1 MFSTGT
7 VKHFVRRPSGKGGKP
22 VGNGFGEKLR
32 AERLERGLT
41 QAELGKD
48 LYSPSYISLLE
59 TGRREPTAEVIEELA
74 RRLELAP
81 KALEAWS
88 QPITVSD
95 AEYVLAGLYARQAW
109 DLRDYQLA
117 ASHAAAAAKIALEGK
132 NTSAWWN
139 MTYMQAECLM
149 KQGNLQEC
157 QRIIQHLLE
166 HPMATESV
174 GLGVR
179 ARQMLAAV
187 CHGQGQLSVAV
198 EHAMEAVRLSAQLP
212 KNSTIII
219 GAHRALIGALAE
231 SGRLDE
237 AWKYCQA
244 MIDHV
249 DELSMSQLAG
259 EVAWVVGNVAFM
271 RHDYTE
277 GVKHHERAARLLSP
291 ANDIELW
298 ARFNKA
304 SAAVRLSSGIVE
316 PETLSSIERAELAF
330 SIVGGTKS
338 DELEVAF
345 IRARWLYLTGDIVAA
360 VEKLRE
366 IHAERASLAKHTAG
380 EVSLLLGKSLKAAG
394 ESEEALVHLEEAQK
408 AFSAA
413 GAADRVQQAMDAVL
427 EIKLAQQRAAAAAKA
442 S

>member
-1 MFSTGT
+1 M
-7 VKHFVRRPSGKGGKP
+7 
-22 VGNGFGEKLR
+22 GNGFGEKLR

-59 TGRREPTAEVIEELA
+59 TGRREPTADVIEELA
-74 RRLELAP
+74 RRLEMAP

-88 QPITVSD
+88 QPVSISD

-109 DLRDYQLA
+109 DLRDYPLA
-117 ASHAAAAAKIALEGK
+117 ASHAATAAQIALEGR

-149 KQGNLQEC
+149 KQGQLADC
-157 QRIIQHLLE
+157 QKIIQHLLE
-166 HPMATESV
+166 HPMASESV

-187 CHGQGQLSVAV
+187 CHGQGQLTAAV
-198 EHAMEAVRLSAQLP
+198 EHAQEAVRLCEQLP
-212 KNSTIII
+212 QGSTLII
-219 GAHRALIGALAE
+219 GAMRALIGALAE
-231 SGRLDE
+231 SGRLEE
-237 AWKYCQA
+237 AWKYCQL
-244 MIDHV
+244 MNEQT
-249 DELSMSQLAG
+249 DENSMSQLAG
-259 EVAWVVGNVAFM
+259 EVAWVIGNVAFM
-271 RHDYTE
+271 RHDYPE
-277 GVKHHERAARLLSP
+277 GIKHHERAARLLSP

-316 PETLSSIERAELAF
+316 PETLSAIERAELAL
-330 SIVGGTKS
+330 SIVGGNKT
-338 DELEVAF
+338 DQLEVAF

-360 VEKLRE
+360 VNKLRE
-366 IHAERASLAKHTAG
+366 IHAERKALGKHTAG

-394 ESEEALVHLEEAQK
+394 EPEEALEHLEEARK
-408 AFSAA
+408 EFSSA
-413 GAADRVQQAMDAVL
+413 GASDRLQQAMDAIL
-427 EIKLAQQRAAAAAKA
+427 EIKLAERRAAAASGGSVDTAG
-442 S
+442 

>member
-1 MFSTGT
+1 M
-7 VKHFVRRPSGKGGKP
+7 
-22 VGNGFGEKLR
+22 GNGFGEKLR

-88 QPITVSD
+88 QPISVSD

-109 DLRDYQLA
+109 DLRDYPLA
-117 ASHAAAAAKIALEGK
+117 ASHAATAAQIALDGR

-139 MTYMQAECLM
+139 MTYMQAECLI
-149 KQGNLQEC
+149 KQGNWQEC
-157 QRIIQHLLE
+157 QRIMQHLLE
-166 HPMATESV
+166 HPMATESA
-174 GLGVR
+174 GLAVR
-179 ARQMLAAV
+179 ARQMLAGI
-187 CHGQGQLSVAV
+187 CQGQGQLGAAV
-198 EHAMEAVRLSAQLP
+198 DHALEAVKLCAQLP
-212 KNSTIII
+212 KGSTLII

-237 AWKYCQA
+237 AWKYCQD
-244 MIDHV
+244 MNDHV
-249 DELSMSQLAG
+249 DEHSMSQLAG
-259 EVAWVVGNVAFM
+259 EVAWVIGNVAFM
-271 RHDYTE
+271 RHDYQE
-277 GVKHHERAARLLSP
+277 GIKHHERAARLLSP

-316 PETLSSIERAELAF
+316 PETLSSIERAELAL
-330 SIVGGTKS
+330 SIVGGNKS
-338 DELEVAF
+338 DQLEVAF

-366 IHAERASLAKHTAG
+366 IHGERASLAKHTAG

-394 ESEEALVHLEEAQK
+394 ESEEALIHLQEAQK

-413 GAADRVQQAMDAVL
+413 GAADRVQQALDAVL
-427 EIKLAQQRAAAAAKA
+427 EIKLAQRRAANAAKA

>member
-1 MFSTGT
+1 M
-7 VKHFVRRPSGKGGKP
+7 
-22 VGNGFGEKLR
+22 GNGFGEKLR

-88 QPITVSD
+88 QPISVSD

-109 DLRDYQLA
+109 DLRDYPLA
-117 ASHAAAAAKIALEGK
+117 ATHAATAAQIALEGK

-139 MTYMQAECLM
+139 MTYMQAECLI
-149 KQGNLQEC
+149 KQGNWQEC
-157 QRIIQHLLE
+157 QKIMQHLLE

-179 ARQMLAAV
+179 ARQMLAGI
-187 CHGQGQLSVAV
+187 CQGQGQLSTAV
-198 EHAMEAVRLSAQLP
+198 DHAMEAVKLCAKLP
-212 KNSTIII
+212 KGSTLII

-237 AWKYCQA
+237 AWKFCQD
-244 MIDHV
+244 MNDQV
-249 DELSMSQLAG
+249 DEHSMSQLAG
-259 EVAWVVGNVAFM
+259 EVAWVIGNVAFM
-271 RHDYTE
+271 RHDYAE
-277 GVKHHERAARLLSP
+277 GIKYHERAARMLSP

-316 PETLSSIERAELAF
+316 PETLSSIERAELAL
-330 SIVGGTKS
+330 SIVGGNKT
-338 DELEVAF
+338 DQLEVAF

-360 VEKLRE
+360 INKLRE
-366 IHAERASLAKHTAG
+366 IHAESDALAKHTAG

-394 ESEEALVHLEEAQK
+394 ESEEALVYLEEAQK

-413 GAADRVQQAMDAVL
+413 GASDRVQQALDAVL
-427 EIKLAQQRAAAAAKA
+427 EIRLAQQRAAKA
-442 S
+442 SEAQAS

>member
-1 MFSTGT
+1 M
-7 VKHFVRRPSGKGGKP
+7 
-22 VGNGFGEKLR
+22 GNGFGEKLR

-88 QPITVSD
+88 QPISVSD

-109 DLRDYQLA
+109 DLRDYPLA
-117 ASHAAAAAKIALEGK
+117 ASHAATAAQIALEGK

-139 MTYMQAECLM
+139 MTYMQAECLI
-149 KQGNLQEC
+149 KQGNLQGC
-157 QRIIQHLLE
+157 QKIVQHLLE
-166 HPMATESV
+166 HPMAAESV

-187 CHGQGQLSVAV
+187 CQGQGQLSIAV
-198 EHAMEAVRLSAQLP
+198 DHAMEAVKLCARLP
-212 KNSTIII
+212 KGSTLII

-237 AWKYCQA
+237 AWKFCQD
-244 MIDHV
+244 MNDHV
-249 DELSMSQLAG
+249 DEHSMSQLAG
-259 EVAWVVGNVAFM
+259 EVAWVIGNVAFM
-271 RHDYTE
+271 RHDYPE
-277 GVKHHERAARLLSP
+277 GIKYHERAAKMLSP

-316 PETLSSIERAELAF
+316 PETLSSIERAELAL
-330 SIVGGTKS
+330 SIVGGNKT
-338 DELEVAF
+338 DQLEVAF

-366 IHAERASLAKHTAG
+366 IHAERSALAKHTAG

-394 ESEEALVHLEEAQK
+394 EAEEAMVYLEEAQK

-413 GAADRVQQAMDAVL
+413 GAQDRVQQALDAVL
-427 EIKLAQQRAAAAAKA
+427 EIRLAQQRAAAAAKA
-442 S
+442 AKAS

>member
-1 MFSTGT
+1 
-7 VKHFVRRPSGKGGKP
+7 

-88 QPITVSD
+88 QPISVSD

-109 DLRDYQLA
+109 DLRDYPLA
-117 ASHAAAAAKIALEGK
+117 ASHAATAAQIALEGK

-139 MTYMQAECLM
+139 MTYMQAECLI
-149 KQGNLQEC
+149 KQGNLQGC
-157 QRIIQHLLE
+157 QKIVQHLLE
-166 HPMATESV
+166 HPMAAESV

-187 CHGQGQLSVAV
+187 CQGQGQLSVAV
-198 EHAMEAVRLSAQLP
+198 DHAMEAVKLCARLP
-212 KNSTIII
+212 KGSTLII

-237 AWKYCQA
+237 AWKFCQD
-244 MIDHV
+244 MNDHV
-249 DELSMSQLAG
+249 DEHSMSQLAG
-259 EVAWVVGNVAFM
+259 EVAWVIGNVAFM
-271 RHDYTE
+271 RHDYPE
-277 GVKHHERAARLLSP
+277 GIKYHERAAKMLSP

-316 PETLSSIERAELAF
+316 PETLSSIERAELAL
-330 SIVGGTKS
+330 SIVGGNKT
-338 DELEVAF
+338 DQLEVAF

-366 IHAERASLAKHTAG
+366 IHAERSALAKHTAG

-394 ESEEALVHLEEAQK
+394 EAEEAMVYLAEAQK

-413 GAADRVQQAMDAVL
+413 GAQDRVQQALDAVL
-427 EIKLAQQRAAAAAKA
+427 EIRLAQQRAAAAAKA
-442 S
+442 TKAS

>member
-1 MFSTGT
+1 M
-7 VKHFVRRPSGKGGKP
+7 
-22 VGNGFGEKLR
+22 GNGFGEKLR

-41 QAELGKD
+41 QAELGRD

-74 RRLELAP
+74 RRLEMAP

-88 QPITVSD
+88 QPISVSD

-109 DLRDYQLA
+109 DLRDYPLA
-117 ASHAAAAAKIALEGK
+117 ASHAVTAARIALEGK

-139 MTYMQAECLM
+139 MSYMQAECLI
-149 KQGNLQEC
+149 KQGEWQEC
-157 QRIIQHLLE
+157 RKIMQHLLE
-166 HPMATESV
+166 HPMAVESA

-187 CHGQGQLSVAV
+187 CQGQGQLSAAV
-198 EHAMEAVRLSAQLP
+198 EHAQEAVKLCTQLP
-212 KNSTIII
+212 HGSTLII
-219 GAHRALIGALAE
+219 GALRALIGALAE

-237 AWKYCQA
+237 AWTYCEA
-244 MIDHV
+244 MNEQT
-249 DELSMSQLAG
+249 DENSMSQLAG
-259 EVAWVVGNVAFM
+259 EVAWVIGNVAFM
-271 RHDYTE
+271 RHDYAE
-277 GVKHHERAARLLSP
+277 GIKYHERAARQLSP

-316 PETLSSIERAELAF
+316 PETLASIERAELAL
-330 SIVGGTKS
+330 SIVGGNKT

-360 VEKLRE
+360 VLKLRE

-394 ESEEALVHLEEAQK
+394 ESEEALVHLEDAQK
-408 AFSAA
+408 EFSAA
-413 GAADRVQQAMDAVL
+413 GASDRVQQAMDAVL
-427 EIKLAQQRAAAAAKA
+427 EIKLAQRRAAAAEA

>member
-1 MFSTGT
+1 
-7 VKHFVRRPSGKGGKP
+7 

-32 AERLERGLT
+32 AERLERGMT

-88 QPITVSD
+88 QPISVSD

-109 DLRDYQLA
+109 DLRDYPLA
-117 ASHAAAAAKIALEGK
+117 ASHAASAAQIALEGR

-139 MTYMQAECLM
+139 MSYMQAECLL
-149 KQGNLQEC
+149 KHGDLLEC
-157 QRIIQHLLE
+157 RQLTERLLE
-166 HPMATESV
+166 HPMARESA
-174 GLGVR
+174 GLGAR
-179 ARQMLAAV
+179 ARQMLAV
-187 CHGQGQLSVAV
+187 VYQRQGQLTTAVDLATDAVAV
-198 EHAMEAVRLSAQLP
+198 AQQLS
-212 KNSTIII
+212 KGSIITV
-219 GAHRALIGALAE
+219 GAYRALIGALAE
-231 SGRLDE
+231 SGRLDD
-237 AWKYCQA
+237 AWKYCQ
-244 MIDHV
+244 DLLGQV
-249 DELSMSQLAG
+249 DEDAMTQLAG

-316 PETLSSIERAELAF
+316 PETLAAIERAELAF
-330 SIVGGTKS
+330 SIVSGTKS

-366 IHAERASLAKHTAG
+366 IHAERAELAKHTAG
-380 EVSLLLGKSLKAAG
+380 EVSLLLGKSLKASG
-394 ESEEALVHLEEAQK
+394 ELDEALVHLEEARK
-408 AFSAA
+408 AFATA
-413 GAADRVQQAMDAVL
+413 GAQDRVQQALDAIL
-427 EIKLAQQRAAAAAKA
+427 EIKLAQKRAAASSKA

>member
-1 MFSTGT
+1 
-7 VKHFVRRPSGKGGKP
+7 

-109 DLRDYQLA
+109 DLRDYPLA
-117 ASHAAAAAKIALEGK
+117 ASHAATAAQIALEGK

-149 KQGNLQEC
+149 KQGELREC
-157 QRIIQHLLE
+157 QKIIERLLE

-187 CHGQGQLSVAV
+187 CHGQGQLAVAV
-198 EHAMEAVRLSAQLP
+198 QHGLEAVELSARLP
-212 KNSTIII
+212 RNSTVLI
-219 GAHRALIGALAE
+219 GAHRILIGALAE

-237 AWKYCQA
+237 AWKYCMALYEQ
-244 MIDHV
+244 V
-249 DELSMSQLAG
+249 DEHAMSQLAG
-259 EVAWVVGNVAFM
+259 EVAWVIGNVAFM
-271 RHDYTE
+271 RHDYAE
-277 GVKHHERAARLLSP
+277 GVKHHERAAKLLSP

-366 IHAERASLAKHTAG
+366 IHAERDALAKHTAG

-394 ESEEALVHLEEAQK
+394 EADEALVRLEEAQK

-413 GAADRVQQAMDAVL
+413 GAADRVQQALDAVL
-427 EIKLAQQRAAAAAKA
+427 EIRLAQQRAAAAAKA

>member
-1 MFSTGT
+1 
-7 VKHFVRRPSGKGGKP
+7 

-88 QPITVSD
+88 QPISVSD

-109 DLRDYQLA
+109 DLRDYPLA
-117 ASHAAAAAKIALEGK
+117 ATHAATAAQIALEGK

-139 MTYMQAECLM
+139 MTYMQAECLI
-149 KQGNLQEC
+149 KQGNWQEA
-157 QRIIQHLLE
+157 QKIMYHLLE

-179 ARQMLAAV
+179 ARQMLAGI
-187 CHGQGQLSVAV
+187 CQGQGQLSTAV
-198 EHAMEAVRLSAQLP
+198 DHAMEAVKLCAKLP
-212 KNSTIII
+212 KGSTLII

-237 AWKYCQA
+237 AWKFCQD
-244 MIDHV
+244 MNDHV
-249 DELSMSQLAG
+249 DEHSMSQLAG
-259 EVAWVVGNVAFM
+259 EVAWVIGNVAFM
-271 RHDYTE
+271 RHDYAE
-277 GVKHHERAARLLSP
+277 GIKHHERAARMLSP

-316 PETLSSIERAELAF
+316 PETLSSIERAELAL
-330 SIVGGTKS
+330 SIVGGNKT
-338 DELEVAF
+338 DQLEVAF

-360 VEKLRE
+360 INKLQE
-366 IHAERASLAKHTAG
+366 IHAESDALAKHTAG

-394 ESEEALVHLEEAQK
+394 EADEALVHLEEAQK

-413 GAADRVQQAMDAVL
+413 GAQDRVQQALDAVL
-427 EIKLAQQRAAAAAKA
+427 EIRLAQQRAAKAANASKA

>member
-1 MFSTGT
+1 
-7 VKHFVRRPSGKGGKP
+7 

-41 QAELGKD
+41 QAELGKN

-59 TGRREPTAEVIEELA
+59 TGRREPTAEVIDELA

-109 DLRDYQLA
+109 DLRDYELA
-117 ASHAAAAAKIALEGK
+117 ASHAATAAKIALEGK

-139 MTYMQAECLM
+139 MTYMQAECLVRH
-149 KQGNLQEC
+149 GDLLEC
-157 QRIIQHLLE
+157 QRITERLIE
-166 HPMATESV
+166 HPMARESV

-187 CHGQGQLSVAV
+187 LQRQGQLSAAV
-198 EHAMEAVRLSAQLP
+198 DEALEAMKLSEQLP
-212 KNSTIII
+212 PSSTIIT
-219 GAHRALIGALAE
+219 GALRVLIGALAE
-231 SGRLDE
+231 SGRLNE
-237 AWKYCQA
+237 AWTYCQLLVKQ
-244 MIDHV
+244 V
-249 DELSMSQLAG
+249 DETTNAQLAG

-271 RHDYTE
+271 RHDYAE
-277 GVKHHERAARLLSP
+277 GVKEHERAAKLLSP
-291 ANDIELW
+291 ANDIEMW

-304 SAAVRLSSGIVE
+304 SAAVRLQAGIVE
-316 PETLSSIERAELAF
+316 PETLASIERAELAF
-330 SIVGGTKS
+330 SIVYEMKS

-360 VEKLRE
+360 INKLRD
-366 IHAERASLAKHTAG
+366 IHAQREALAKHTAG

-394 ESEEALVHLEEAQK
+394 EADEALVYLQEAQK
-408 AFSAA
+408 AFSSA
-413 GAADRVQQAMDAVL
+413 GAQDLVQQSLDAIL
-427 EIKLAQQRAAAAAKA
+427 EIRLSQERAAATAKKSKA

>member
-1 MFSTGT
+1 M
-7 VKHFVRRPSGKGGKP
+7 
-22 VGNGFGEKLR
+22 GNGFGEKLR

-88 QPITVSD
+88 QPISVSD

-109 DLRDYQLA
+109 DLRDYPLA
-117 ASHAAAAAKIALEGK
+117 ASHAATAAQIALEGK

-139 MTYMQAECLM
+139 MTYMQAECLI
-149 KQGNLQEC
+149 KQGNLQGC
-157 QRIIQHLLE
+157 QKIVQHLLE

-187 CHGQGQLSVAV
+187 CQGQGQLSTAV
-198 EHAMEAVRLSAQLP
+198 DHAMEAVKLCARLP
-212 KNSTIII
+212 KGSTLII

-237 AWKYCQA
+237 AWKFCQD
-244 MIDHV
+244 MNDHV
-249 DELSMSQLAG
+249 DEHSMSQLAG
-259 EVAWVVGNVAFM
+259 EVAWVIGNVAFM
-271 RHDYTE
+271 RHDYPE
-277 GVKHHERAARLLSP
+277 GIKYHERAAKMLSP

-316 PETLSSIERAELAF
+316 PETLSSIERAELAL
-330 SIVGGTKS
+330 SIVGGNKT
-338 DELEVAF
+338 DQLEVAF

-366 IHAERASLAKHTAG
+366 IHAERSALAKHTAG

-394 ESEEALVHLEEAQK
+394 EAEEAMVYLEEAQK
-408 AFSAA
+408 AFSAS
-413 GAADRVQQAMDAVL
+413 GAQDRVQQALDAVL
-427 EIKLAQQRAAAAAKA
+427 EIRLAQQRAAAATKPARNQA

>member
-1 MFSTGT
+1 M
-7 VKHFVRRPSGKGGKP
+7 
-22 VGNGFGEKLR
+22 GNGFGEKLR
-32 AERLERGLT
+32 AERLERGMT

-88 QPITVSD
+88 QPISVSD

-109 DLRDYQLA
+109 DLRDYPLA
-117 ASHAAAAAKIALEGK
+117 ASHAASAAQIALEGR

-139 MTYMQAECLM
+139 MSYMQAECLL
-149 KQGNLQEC
+149 KHGDLLEC
-157 QRIIQHLLE
+157 RQLTERLLE
-166 HPMATESV
+166 HPMAKESA
-174 GLGVR
+174 GLGAR
-179 ARQMLAAV
+179 ARQMLAV
-187 CHGQGQLSVAV
+187 VYQRQGQLTAAVDLATDAVAV
-198 EHAMEAVRLSAQLP
+198 AQQLP
-212 KNSTIII
+212 RGSIITV
-219 GAHRALIGALAE
+219 GAYRALIGALAE
-231 SGRLDE
+231 SGRLDD
-237 AWKYCQA
+237 AWKYCQ
-244 MIDHV
+244 DLLKQV
-249 DELSMSQLAG
+249 DEDAMTQLAG

-271 RHDYTE
+271 RHDYSE

-316 PETLSSIERAELAF
+316 PETLAAIERAELAF
-330 SIVGGTKS
+330 SIVSGTKS

-360 VEKLRE
+360 VEKLRA
-366 IHAERASLAKHTAG
+366 IHAERSELAKHTAG

-394 ESEEALVHLEEAQK
+394 DADEALVHLEEAQK
-408 AFSAA
+408 AFIAA
-413 GAADRVQQAMDAVL
+413 GAQDRVQQALDAIL
-427 EIKLAQQRAAAAAKA
+427 EIKLAQKRAAASSKA

>member
-1 MFSTGT
+1 M
-7 VKHFVRRPSGKGGKP
+7 
-22 VGNGFGEKLR
+22 GNGFGEKLR

-88 QPITVSD
+88 QPISVSD

-109 DLRDYQLA
+109 DLRDYPLA
-117 ASHAAAAAKIALEGK
+117 ATHAATAAQIALEGK

-139 MTYMQAECLM
+139 MTYMQAECLI
-149 KQGNLQEC
+149 KQGNWQEC
-157 QRIIQHLLE
+157 QKIMQHLLE

-179 ARQMLAAV
+179 ARQMLAGI
-187 CHGQGQLSVAV
+187 CQGQGQLSTAV
-198 EHAMEAVRLSAQLP
+198 DHAMEAVKLCAKLP
-212 KNSTIII
+212 KGSTLII

-237 AWKYCQA
+237 AWKFCQD
-244 MIDHV
+244 MNDQV
-249 DELSMSQLAG
+249 DEHSMSQLAG
-259 EVAWVVGNVAFM
+259 EVAWVIGNVAFM
-271 RHDYTE
+271 RHDYAE
-277 GVKHHERAARLLSP
+277 GIKYHERAARMLSP

-316 PETLSSIERAELAF
+316 PETLSSIERAELAL
-330 SIVGGTKS
+330 SIVGGNKT
-338 DELEVAF
+338 DQLEVAF

-360 VEKLRE
+360 INKLRE
-366 IHAERASLAKHTAG
+366 IHAESDALAKHTAG

-394 ESEEALVHLEEAQK
+394 EPEEALVYLEEAQK

-413 GAADRVQQAMDAVL
+413 GASDRVQQALDAVL
-427 EIKLAQQRAAAAAKA
+427 EIRLAQQRAAKA
-442 S
+442 SKAQAS

>member
-1 MFSTGT
+1 
-7 VKHFVRRPSGKGGKP
+7 

-59 TGRREPTAEVIEELA
+59 TGRREPTADVIEELA

-88 QPITVSD
+88 QPISVSD

-109 DLRDYQLA
+109 DLRDYALA
-117 ASHAAAAAKIALEGK
+117 ADHAATAARIALEGK

-149 KQGNLQEC
+149 KQGQLKEC
-157 QRIIQHLLE
+157 QKIMEHLSE
-166 HPMATESV
+166 HPMATESA

-179 ARQMLAAV
+179 ARQMLAAL
-187 CHGQGQLSVAV
+187 CHGQGQLAAAV
-198 EHAMEAVRLSAQLP
+198 EHAQKAVELCAQLP
-212 KNSTIII
+212 KGSTLII
-219 GAHRALIGALAE
+219 GALRALIGALAE

-237 AWKYCQA
+237 AWKYCQD
-244 MIDHV
+244 MNEQM
-249 DELSMSQLAG
+249 DEHSMSQLAG
-259 EVAWVVGNVAFM
+259 EVAWVIGNVAFM
-271 RHDYTE
+271 RHDYPE
-277 GVKHHERAARLLSP
+277 GIKHHERAAKLLSP

-316 PETLSSIERAELAF
+316 PETLSAIERAELAL
-330 SIVGGTKS
+330 SIVGGNKT
-338 DELEVAF
+338 DQLEVAF

-360 VEKLRE
+360 VQKLRD
-366 IHAERASLAKHTAG
+366 IHAERADLARHTAG

-394 ESEEALVHLEEAQK
+394 EADEALVHLEEAQK
-408 AFSAA
+408 EFSAA
-413 GAADRVQQAMDAVL
+413 GAQDRVQQALDAVL
-427 EIKLAQQRAAAAAKA
+427 EIRLAQRRAAAAEA

>member
-1 MFSTGT
+1 
-7 VKHFVRRPSGKGGKP
+7 

-88 QPITVSD
+88 QPISVSD

-109 DLRDYQLA
+109 DLRDYPLA
-117 ASHAAAAAKIALEGK
+117 ASHAATAAQIALEGK

-139 MTYMQAECLM
+139 MTYMQAECLI
-149 KQGNLQEC
+149 KQGNLQGC
-157 QRIIQHLLE
+157 QKIVQHLLE

-187 CHGQGQLSVAV
+187 CQGQGQLSVAV
-198 EHAMEAVRLSAQLP
+198 DHAMEAVKLCARLP
-212 KNSTIII
+212 KGSTLII

-237 AWKYCQA
+237 AWKFCQD
-244 MIDHV
+244 MNDHV
-249 DELSMSQLAG
+249 DEHSMSQLAG
-259 EVAWVVGNVAFM
+259 EVAWVIGNVAFM
-271 RHDYTE
+271 RHDYPE
-277 GVKHHERAARLLSP
+277 GIKYHERAAKMLSP

-316 PETLSSIERAELAF
+316 PETLSSIERAELAL
-330 SIVGGTKS
+330 SIVGGNKT
-338 DELEVAF
+338 DQLEVAF

-366 IHAERASLAKHTAG
+366 IHAERSALAKHTAG

-394 ESEEALVHLEEAQK
+394 EAEEAMVYLAEAQK

-413 GAADRVQQAMDAVL
+413 GAQDRVQQALDAVL
-427 EIKLAQQRAAAAAKA
+427 EIRLAQQRAAAAAKA
-442 S
+442 TKAS

>member
-1 MFSTGT
+1 M
-7 VKHFVRRPSGKGGKP
+7 
-22 VGNGFGEKLR
+22 GNGFGEKLR

-59 TGRREPTAEVIEELA
+59 TGRREPTAEVIDELA

-88 QPITVSD
+88 QPISASD

-109 DLRDYQLA
+109 DLRDYELA
-117 ASHAAAAAKIALEGK
+117 ANHAATAAKIALEGK

-139 MTYMQAECLM
+139 MTYMQAECLVRH
-149 KQGNLQEC
+149 GDLLEC
-157 QRIIQHLLE
+157 QRITERLIE
-166 HPMATESV
+166 HPMARESV

-187 CHGQGQLSVAV
+187 LQRQGQLSAAV
-198 EHAMEAVRLSAQLP
+198 DQALEATKLSEQLP
-212 KNSTIII
+212 KSSVVVI
-219 GAHRALIGALAE
+219 GTLRVLIGALAE
-231 SGRLDE
+231 SGRLEE
-237 AWKYCQA
+237 AWTYCQTLVSQ
-244 MIDHV
+244 V
-249 DELSMSQLAG
+249 DETTMPQLAG

-271 RHDYTE
+271 RHDYAE
-277 GVKHHERAARLLSP
+277 GVREHERAAKLLSP
-291 ANDIELW
+291 ANDIEMW

-304 SAAVRLSSGIVE
+304 SAAVRLQAGIVE
-316 PETLSSIERAELAF
+316 PETLASIERAELAF
-330 SIVGGTKS
+330 SIVYEMKS

-360 VEKLRE
+360 IEKLRK
-366 IHAERASLAKHTAG
+366 IHAEREALAKHTAG
-380 EVSLLLGKSLKAAG
+380 EVALLLGKSLKAAG
-394 ESEEALVHLEEAQK
+394 ESEEAIVYLKEAQK
-408 AFSAA
+408 AFSSA
-413 GAADRVQQAMDAVL
+413 GAQDLVQQALDAIL
-427 EIKLAQQRAAAAAKA
+427 EINLARQRAAAAAKNSKA

>member
-1 MFSTGT
+1 M
-7 VKHFVRRPSGKGGKP
+7 
-22 VGNGFGEKLR
+22 GNGFGEKLR

-88 QPITVSD
+88 QPISVSD

-109 DLRDYQLA
+109 DLRDYPLA
-117 ASHAAAAAKIALEGK
+117 ATHAATAAQIALEGK

-139 MTYMQAECLM
+139 MTYMQAECLI
-149 KQGNLQEC
+149 KQGNWQEC
-157 QRIIQHLLE
+157 QKIMQHLLE

-179 ARQMLAAV
+179 ARQMLAGI
-187 CHGQGQLSVAV
+187 CQGQGQLSTAV
-198 EHAMEAVRLSAQLP
+198 DHAMEAVKLCAKLP
-212 KNSTIII
+212 KGSTLII

-237 AWKYCQA
+237 AWKFCQD
-244 MIDHV
+244 MNDQV
-249 DELSMSQLAG
+249 DEHSMSQLAG
-259 EVAWVVGNVAFM
+259 EVAWVIGNVAFM
-271 RHDYTE
+271 RHDYAE
-277 GVKHHERAARLLSP
+277 GIKYHERAARMLSP

-316 PETLSSIERAELAF
+316 PETLSSIERAELAL
-330 SIVGGTKS
+330 SIVGGNKT
-338 DELEVAF
+338 DQLEVAF
-345 IRARWLYLTGDIVAA
+345 IRARWLYLTGDIMAA
-360 VEKLRE
+360 ISKLRE
-366 IHAERASLAKHTAG
+366 IHAESDALAKHTAG

-394 ESEEALVHLEEAQK
+394 ESEEALVYLEEAQK

-413 GAADRVQQAMDAVL
+413 GASDRVQQALDAVL
-427 EIKLAQQRAAAAAKA
+427 EIRLAQQRAAKAAKA
-442 S
+442 SKAS

>member
-1 MFSTGT
+1 M
-7 VKHFVRRPSGKGGKP
+7 
-22 VGNGFGEKLR
+22 GNGFGEKLR

-59 TGRREPTAEVIEELA
+59 TGRREPTAEVIVELA

-81 KALEAWS
+81 KALQAWS

-109 DLRDYQLA
+109 DLRDYPLA
-117 ASHAAAAAKIALEGK
+117 ASHAATAARIALEGK

-149 KQGNLQEC
+149 KHGDLDEC
-157 QRIIQHLLE
+157 KQIIERLIE
-166 HPMATESV
+166 HPMAMESV
-174 GLGVR
+174 GLAVR
-179 ARQMLAAV
+179 ARQMYSAVLQRQGHLSAAV
-187 CHGQGQLSVAV
+187 DSALEAVKLCAQLS
-198 EHAMEAVRLSAQLP
+198 QG
-212 KNSTIII
+212 STIII
-219 GAHRALIGALAE
+219 GAHRALISALAE
-231 SGRLDE
+231 SGRLEE
-237 AWKYCQA
+237 AWTYCQA
-244 MIDHV
+244 MNDQV
-249 DELSMSQLAG
+249 DENSMSQLAG

-271 RHDYTE
+271 RHDYAE
-277 GVKHHERAARLLSP
+277 GVKQHERAARLLTP

-304 SAAVRLSSGIVE
+304 SAAVRLSAGIVE

-330 SIVGGTKS
+330 SIVRGTKS

-360 VEKLRE
+360 INKLQE
-366 IHAERASLAKHTAG
+366 IHAESDALAKHTAG

-394 ESEEALVHLEEAQK
+394 ESEEALVYLEEAQK
-408 AFSAA
+408 AFSAS
-413 GAADRVQQAMDAVL
+413 GASDRVQQALDAVL
-427 EIKLAQQRAAAAAKA
+427 EIRLAQQRAAKAATA

>member
-1 MFSTGT
+1 
-7 VKHFVRRPSGKGGKP
+7 

-88 QPITVSD
+88 QPITLSD

-109 DLRDYQLA
+109 DLRDYPLA
-117 ASHAAAAAKIALEGK
+117 ASHAAAAAQIALDGR

-139 MTYMQAECLM
+139 MSYMQAECLL
-149 KQGNLQEC
+149 KHGDLLEC
-157 QRIIQHLLE
+157 RQLVERLLE
-166 HPMATESV
+166 HPMAKESV
-174 GLGVR
+174 GLGAR
-179 ARQMLAAV
+179 ARQMLAV
-187 CHGQGQLSVAV
+187 VYQRQGQLTVAV
-198 EHAMEAVRLSAQLP
+198 DHALEAVAFAAQLP
-212 KNSTIII
+212 KGSIITV
-219 GAHRALIGALAE
+219 GALRALIGALAE

-237 AWKYCQA
+237 AWKYCQELLA
-244 MIDHV
+244 QV
-249 DELSMSQLAG
+249 DEDAMSQLAG
-259 EVAWVVGNVAFM
+259 EVAWVIGNVAFM
-271 RHDYTE
+271 RHDYVE
-277 GVKHHERAARLLSP
+277 GVKHHERAAKLLSP

-330 SIVGGTKS
+330 SIVSGTKS

-366 IHAERASLAKHTAG
+366 IHAERDALAKHTAG

-394 ESEEALVHLEEAQK
+394 ESDEALVYLEEAQK

-413 GAADRVQQAMDAVL
+413 GAADRVQQALDAVL
-427 EIKLAQQRAAAAAKA
+427 EIKLAQKRAAAATAA

>member
-1 MFSTGT
+1 
-7 VKHFVRRPSGKGGKP
+7 

-88 QPITVSD
+88 QPISVSD

-109 DLRDYQLA
+109 DLRDYPLA
-117 ASHAAAAAKIALEGK
+117 ASHAATAAQIALEGK

-139 MTYMQAECLM
+139 MTYMQAECLI
-149 KQGNLQEC
+149 KQGNWQEA
-157 QRIIQHLLE
+157 QKIMYHLLE

-179 ARQMLAAV
+179 ARQMLAGI
-187 CHGQGQLSVAV
+187 CQGQGQLSTAV
-198 EHAMEAVRLSAQLP
+198 DHALEAVKLCAQLP
-212 KNSTIII
+212 KGSTLII

-244 MIDHV
+244 MNEHV
-249 DELSMSQLAG
+249 DEHSMSQLAG
-259 EVAWVVGNVAFM
+259 EVAWVIGNVAFM
-271 RHDYTE
+271 RHDYPE
-277 GVKHHERAARLLSP
+277 GIKYHERAAKMLSP

-316 PETLSSIERAELAF
+316 PETLSSIERAELAL
-330 SIVGGTKS
+330 SIVGGNKT
-338 DELEVAF
+338 DQLEVAF

-366 IHAERASLAKHTAG
+366 IHAERSALAKHTAG

-394 ESEEALVHLEEAQK
+394 ESEEALVYLEEAQK

-413 GAADRVQQAMDAVL
+413 GAQDRVQQALDAVL
-427 EIKLAQQRAAAAAKA
+427 EIKLAQQRAAKAAKA

>member
-1 MFSTGT
+1 M
-7 VKHFVRRPSGKGGKP
+7 
-22 VGNGFGEKLR
+22 GNGFGEKLR
-32 AERLERGLT
+32 AERLDRGLT

-88 QPITVSD
+88 QPISVSD

-109 DLRDYQLA
+109 DLRDYPLA
-117 ASHAAAAAKIALEGK
+117 ASHAAAAAQIALDGR

-139 MTYMQAECLM
+139 MSYMQAECLL
-149 KQGNLQEC
+149 KHGDLLEC
-157 QRIIQHLLE
+157 REIVERLLE
-166 HPMATESV
+166 HPMARESV
-174 GLGVR
+174 GLGAR
-179 ARQMLAAV
+179 ARQMLAVV
-187 CHGQGQLSVAV
+187 CQREGQLTAAV
-198 EHAMEAVRLSAQLP
+198 EHASEAVAIAEQLP
-212 KNSTIII
+212 KGSVITI
-219 GAHRALIGALAE
+219 GALRALIGALAE
-231 SGRLDE
+231 SGRLNE
-237 AWKYCQA
+237 AWKYCQELLA
-244 MIDHV
+244 QV
-249 DELSMSQLAG
+249 DEHAMSQLAG
-259 EVAWVVGNVAFM
+259 EVAWVIGNVAFM
-271 RHDYTE
+271 RHDYVE
-277 GVKHHERAARLLSP
+277 GVKHHERAAKLLSP

-330 SIVGGTKS
+330 SIVSGTKS

-366 IHAERASLAKHTAG
+366 IHAERDHLAKHTAG

-394 ESEEALVHLEEAQK
+394 EAEEALVHLEEAQK

-413 GAADRVQQAMDAVL
+413 GAADRVQQALDAVL
-427 EIKLAQQRAAAAAKA
+427 EIKLAQRRAAAAAKA

>member
-1 MFSTGT
+1 
-7 VKHFVRRPSGKGGKP
+7 

-88 QPITVSD
+88 QPISVSD

-109 DLRDYQLA
+109 DLRDYPLA
-117 ASHAAAAAKIALEGK
+117 ATHAATAAQIALEGK

-139 MTYMQAECLM
+139 MTYMQAECLI
-149 KQGNLQEC
+149 KQGNWQEC
-157 QRIIQHLLE
+157 QKIMYHLLE

-179 ARQMLAAV
+179 ARQMLAGI
-187 CHGQGQLSVAV
+187 CQGQGQLSTAV
-198 EHAMEAVRLSAQLP
+198 DHAMEAVKLCAKLP
-212 KNSTIII
+212 KGSTLII

-237 AWKYCQA
+237 AWKFCQD
-244 MIDHV
+244 MNDQV
-249 DELSMSQLAG
+249 DEHSMSQLAG
-259 EVAWVVGNVAFM
+259 EVAWVIGNVAFM
-271 RHDYTE
+271 RHDYAE
-277 GVKHHERAARLLSP
+277 GIKYHERAAKMLSP

-316 PETLSSIERAELAF
+316 PETLSSIERAELAL
-330 SIVGGTKS
+330 SIVGGNKT
-338 DELEVAF
+338 DQLEVAF

-360 VEKLRE
+360 INKLRE
-366 IHAERASLAKHTAG
+366 IHAESDALAKHTAG

-394 ESEEALVHLEEAQK
+394 EAEEALVYLEEAQK

-413 GAADRVQQAMDAVL
+413 GASDRVQQALDAVL
-427 EIKLAQQRAAAAAKA
+427 EIRLAQQRAAKADKA

>member
-1 MFSTGT
+1 M
-7 VKHFVRRPSGKGGKP
+7 
-22 VGNGFGEKLR
+22 GNGFGEKLR
-32 AERLERGLT
+32 AERLERGMT

-74 RRLELAP
+74 RRLDLAP

-109 DLRDYQLA
+109 DLRDYTLA
-117 ASHAAAAAKIALEGK
+117 ATHAASAAQIALEGK

-139 MTYMQAECLM
+139 MTYMQAECLL
-149 KQGNLQEC
+149 KNDELKEC
-157 QRIIQHLLE
+157 QQIVERLVE
-166 HPMATESV
+166 HPMAKESV

-179 ARQMLAAV
+179 ARQMLATV
-187 CHGQGQLSVAV
+187 FHRQGQLSLAV
-198 EHAMEAVRLSAQLP
+198 DQALEAVALADELP

-219 GAHRALIGALAE
+219 GAYRALIAALAE
-231 SGRLDE
+231 SGRLDD
-237 AWKYCQA
+237 AWRYCQTMVSKA
-244 MIDHV
+244 
-249 DELSMSQLAG
+249 DENSMTQLAG

-271 RHDYTE
+271 RHDYEE
-277 GVKHHERAARLLSP
+277 GVRHHERAAKLLSP
-291 ANDIELW
+291 ANDIDLW

-304 SAAVRLSSGIVE
+304 SATVRLSAGIVE
-316 PETLSSIERAELAF
+316 PETLSAIERAELAF
-330 SIVGGTKS
+330 SIVSGTKG
-338 DELEVAF
+338 DALEVAF

-366 IHAERASLAKHTAG
+366 IHAERTSLAKHTAG

-394 ESEEALVHLEEAQK
+394 EPDEALVHLEEAQK

-413 GAADRVQQAMDAVL
+413 GAGDRVQQALDAIL
-427 EIKLAQQRAAAAAKA
+427 EIKLAQQRAATKPAKQA
-442 S
+442 G

>member
-1 MFSTGT
+1 
-7 VKHFVRRPSGKGGKP
+7 

-88 QPITVSD
+88 QPISVSD

-109 DLRDYQLA
+109 DLRDYPLA
-117 ASHAAAAAKIALEGK
+117 ASHAATAAQVALEGK

-149 KQGNLQEC
+149 KQGDLQEC
-157 QRIIQHLLE
+157 RKIIERLLE

-187 CHGQGQLSVAV
+187 CHGQGQLAVAV
-198 EHAMEAVRLSAQLP
+198 EHALEAVKLSANLP
-212 KNSTIII
+212 RGSTVLI
-219 GAHRALIGALAE
+219 GAHRILIGALAE

-244 MIDHV
+244 LLDQV
-249 DELSMSQLAG
+249 DEHSMSQLAG
-259 EVAWVVGNVAFM
+259 EVAWVIGNVAFM

-316 PETLSSIERAELAF
+316 PETLAAIERAELAF

-366 IHAERASLAKHTAG
+366 IHAEREALGKHTAG

-394 ESEEALVHLEEAQK
+394 DNEEALVHLEEAQK
-408 AFSAA
+408 AFATA
-413 GAADRVQQAMDAVL
+413 GAQDRVQQALDAIL
-427 EIKLAQQRAAAAAKA
+427 EIKLAQKRAAAAAKA

>member
-1 MFSTGT
+1 M
-7 VKHFVRRPSGKGGKP
+7 
-22 VGNGFGEKLR
+22 GNGFGEKLR

-88 QPITVSD
+88 QPISVSD

-109 DLRDYQLA
+109 DLRDYPLA
-117 ASHAAAAAKIALEGK
+117 ASHAATAAQIALDGK

-149 KQGNLQEC
+149 KQGDLPEC
-157 QRIIQHLLE
+157 QKIIERLLE
-166 HPMATESV
+166 HPMARESV

-179 ARQMLAAV
+179 ALQMLAAV
-187 CHGQGQLSVAV
+187 CHGQGQLALAV
-198 EHAMEAVRLSAQLP
+198 DHALEAVKLSVNLP
-212 KNSTIII
+212 RGSTVLI
-219 GAHRALIGALAE
+219 GAHRILIGALAE

-244 MIDHV
+244 LLEQV
-249 DELSMSQLAG
+249 DEHSMSQLAG

-316 PETLSSIERAELAF
+316 PETLAAIERAELAF

-366 IHAERASLAKHTAG
+366 IHAERDALGKHTAG

-394 ESEEALVHLEEAQK
+394 ETKEALVHLEESRK
-408 AFSAA
+408 AFAAA
-413 GAADRVQQAMDAVL
+413 GAQDRVQQALDAIL
-427 EIKLAQQRAAAAAKA
+427 EINLAQKRAASASKA